1 MEARQS
7 YDEAR
12 NEQLITATRSHFS
25 ILTRAVINGDQAAT
39 KRVVDALGDY
49 LADDQAAALLICT
62 TLQAGDSLLPILT
75 NLIWDEARELAEAD
89 VKQMELHRA
98 ESRDDNR
105 IAIVECDRLVA
116 LAA

>member
-1 MEARQS
+1 MEARTD
-7 YDEAR
+7 YTEAR
-12 NEQLITATRSHFS
+12 ESKLTEATRSHFS
-25 ILTRAVINGDQAAT
+25 TLTRAVINGDHAAT
-39 KRVVDALGDY
+39 KRVVNALADY
-49 LADDQAAALLICT
+49 LSDDHAAALLICT

-105 IAIVECDRLVA
+105 IAIAECDRLVA